1 MFKACLLCATHFQ
14 LQISFY
20 ILLVSKKFGMCQTQ
34 YILETGQATSMK
46 CPYTYLK
53 SHTQMMFLTLFMTT
67 LATALSQ
74 IAQLLISNKR
84 SFMHYHIVPVEKRP
98 LVDRLVAK

>member
-1 MFKACLLCATHFQ
+1 
-14 LQISFY
+14 
-20 ILLVSKKFGMCQTQ
+20 
-34 YILETGQATSMK
+34 
-46 CPYTYLK
+46 
-53 SHTQMMFLTLFMTT
+53 MMFLTLFMTT

-74 IAQLLISNKR
+74 IAQLLISNQR